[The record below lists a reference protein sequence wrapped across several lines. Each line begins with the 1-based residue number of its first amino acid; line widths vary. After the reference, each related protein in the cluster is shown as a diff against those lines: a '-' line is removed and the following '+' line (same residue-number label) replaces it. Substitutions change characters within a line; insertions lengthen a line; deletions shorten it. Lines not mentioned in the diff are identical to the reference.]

1 MVVHKLTQNNTDPP
15 GYASED
21 VSQSKSMSSH
31 RRSPPGCA
39 AEDVTQSKSTS
50 SHRRFPP
57 GYAAEDVTQSKSMSS
72 HRRSYLLPSRVKTET
87 YYSNKTAQPKCVR
100 QHIREIKP
108 ERRSDESDDEIRNPS
123 SSRQNTMIDCDY
135 SKVGSNEEEL
145 RTLTSDE
152 SMLFLREFI
161 ASRNMICKKE
171 PLLTDEKKSTFKK
184 KEKNTTPSPKPSRNM
199 INEKGPLLSD
209 EKRSIQT
216 ENIKASSLFSRN
228 MICKS
233 KPVLSDERRSAQKT
247 KEKNTT
253 TFPLSSGNI
262 IHKKEPLLSNK
273 KGGTKKKKEK
283 NIREEEPPPMYLPPR
298 LIALEINHSI
308 DSVEHIDR
316 YQLPETI
323 SSETQGISVQ
333 KNASVLSAL
342 ENNTNE
348 IGVLERQET
357 GTATYASTEPTLNT
371 FDDYTINDRTTDC
384 TDDTTYASRQ
394 SKISNASL
402 NYKYS
407 KESVSDGDSLASY
420 RSPIKQ
426 QTAWTCIILSALQFG
441 ILCTQ
446 ILMCGVA
453 AIAVNPMIGPYPDAI
468 SEWGGKNTYLL
479 VEEEQYYRFIT
490 PTFLHVG
497 FLHLLVNVIFE
508 LKVCADL
515 EREWGFLLWICIYV
529 ISGIGSCLT
538 AFTIDP
544 NAIGVCS
551 SGALMGLFGAK
562 IAQSITWT
570 MFKVNKDYRKQAD
583 GMFEQ
588 LGGVVWSAILL
599 FFLTIFTYI
608 DWSGHLGGL
617 VTGFLAGMTIFSFA
631 ITNIYSRAIWASIGI
646 ISMMTGA
653 TVLGVALF
661 MHTEAD
667 EELADICDYF
677 RNLYPEGYNCECAWD

>member
-21 VSQSKSMSSH
+21 VSQSKSASSH
-31 RRSPPGCA
+31 RRSPPGYA
-39 AEDVTQSKSTS
+39 SEDVTQSKSS
-50 SHRRFPP
+50 
-57 GYAAEDVTQSKSMSS
+57 SS

-87 YYSNKTAQPKCVR
+87 YYSNKTAQPTCVR

-108 ERRSDESDDEIRNPS
+108 ERRSDESDDEIRNSS
-123 SSRQNTMIDCDY
+123 SSRQNTMMDCDY

-171 PLLTDEKKSTFKK
+171 PLLTDEKKSTYKK
-184 KEKNTTPSPKPSRNM
+184 KEKNTTPSPIPSRNV
-199 INEKGPLLSD
+199 IYEKGPLLSD
-209 EKRSIQT
+209 EKRITQT
-216 ENIKASSLFSRN
+216 ENIETSLLFSRN

-233 KPVLSDERRSAQKT
+233 KPVLSDERRSAQET
-247 KEKNTT
+247 KEKNTIM
-253 TFPLSSGNI
+253 FPLSSGNI

-273 KGGTKKKKEK
+273 KGGTTHKKER

-308 DSVEHIDR
+308 DSVENIDR

-342 ENNTNE
+342 ENNINE

-371 FDDYTINDRTTDC
+371 FDDINDQTTDC
-384 TDDTTYASRQ
+384 TDDTTCASRQ

-407 KESVSDGDSLASY
+407 KESASDGDSLASY
-420 RSPIKQ
+420 RSPVKQ

-515 EREWGFLLWICIYV
+515 EREWGFLLWIWIYV

-538 AFTIDP
+538 ASTIDP

-570 MFKVNKDYRKQAD
+570 MFKVNKNYRKQAD

-599 FFLTIFTYI
+599 LFLTIFTYI

-617 VTGFLAGMTIFSFA
+617 VTGFLAGMAIFSFA

-646 ISMMTGA
+646 IGMVTGA
-653 TVLGVALF
+653 TVLGVGLF

-677 RNLYPEGYNCECAWD
+677 RNLYPEGYSCECAWD